1 MNQDEREEA
10 ARKLDALARALRE
23 GKSPEELDTMLH
35 AFAQESAEA
44 FPWISTAEDQP
55 ENPAPLPTPLPC
67 ADACER
73 EPLGMPAQLEQLD
86 ALHEDLG
93 EFVRQAKAALADPKM
108 PYHWLRTAADTLARM
123 DHHAL
128 RFASGMLRGRERV
141 EASRELLSVDL
152 TVMRLRTRGGR
163 GPSGGPPG
171 GSAPGGR
178 DRWGLIAWLASSPR
192 ATGWRWRGAADRG
205 CSAAPA
211 CAWRRSRSSR
221 SCTPRIERSSC

>member
-86 ALHEDLG
+86 ALHG

-108 PYHWLRTAADTLARM
+108 MPYHW
-123 DHHAL
+123 
-128 RFASGMLRGRERV
+128 
-141 EASRELLSVDL
+141 LLSVDL
-152 TVMRLRTRGGR
+152 TVMRLR
-163 GPSGGPPG
+163 
-171 GSAPGGR
+171 A
-178 DRWGLIAWLASSPR
+178 R
-192 ATGWRWRGAADRG
+192 AAVAALREAHREVQRQ
-205 CSAAPA
+205 AAA
-211 CAWRRSRSSR
+211 
-221 SCTPRIERSSC
+221 IDGD